1 MKPILVLAA
10 YSLKMFLRDRGAL
23 FWGILFPLLLM
34 GLIGLVF
41 GNTNK
46 VEFTVAVVDEAGGS
60 PLAAGIKDGIRAVPV
75 FRVTE
80 EGREGAMKALK
91 AGDRSLVV
99 VLPPPAPAA
108 PAAPGVPAAP
118 APYRV
123 EAFYDEGK
131 AQVSQAAL
139 SILDKVVSEVN
150 LRAVGASR
158 IVDVTSRGTS
168 TRRLSLFDFLLP
180 GIMAMTIMQSGLMG
194 VTWVVANYREK
205 LVLKRVL
212 TAPVRPSTFFAG
224 LVARFTIV
232 QFVQVTIIFLVATFV
247 FHAKT
252 VGSLAVLALL
262 SVLGSVAFLG
272 IGFAVSTVSK
282 TPEAANN
289 LGSLL
294 NFPMMFL
301 SGTFWPREM
310 IPDALQPVVAA
321 LPLTPLVEAMRGV
334 GARGEPLTG
343 FLPGLAYLLAWGAAG
358 FLLSARYFRH
368 E

>member
-60 PLAAGIKDGIRAVPV
+60 PLAAGIKDGVRAVPV

-99 VLPPPAPAA
+99 VLPAPAPAA
-108 PAAPGVPAAP
+108 LAAP

-139 SILDKVVSEVN
+139 
-150 LRAVGASR
+150 
-158 IVDVTSRGTS
+158 
-168 TRRLSLFDFLLP
+168 
-180 GIMAMTIMQSGLMG
+180 
-194 VTWVVANYREK
+194 
-205 LVLKRVL
+205 
-212 TAPVRPSTFFAG
+212 
-224 LVARFTIV
+224 
-232 QFVQVTIIFLVATFV
+232 
-247 FHAKT
+247 
-252 VGSLAVLALL
+252 
-262 SVLGSVAFLG
+262 
-272 IGFAVSTVSK
+272 
-282 TPEAANN
+282 
-289 LGSLL
+289 
-294 NFPMMFL
+294 
-301 SGTFWPREM
+301 
-310 IPDALQPVVAA
+310 
-321 LPLTPLVEAMRGV
+321 
-334 GARGEPLTG
+334 
-343 FLPGLAYLLAWGAAG
+343 
-358 FLLSARYFRH
+358 
-368 E
+368 